1 MIKPDPL
8 LLRAWFEQTRVAIQR
23 SSGRAALSRWMQT
36 NTRDPLKPINPWS
49 FSGHEYQIGILES
62 DKSHTAVRK
71 AAQTGVSELLVR
83 TVLGLLS
90 LFPGSNWIYVLP
102 SLMFARKFSVSR
114 IDPVIENSPFLSASV
129 SKEVDSSEIK
139 RIGSSFLFV
148 AGAQKQSQA
157 ISIPAKGLARDEH
170 DFSDPQV
177 LTTFES
183 RLGHNKPGEEII
195 LDFSTP
201 TLPGYGISKL
211 FDAGDGRVYMA
222 WHESCGQWV
231 EVDPSSS
238 IVIPGFD
245 DSLFM
250 LQKEDLNDPRI
261 RVKDSWVKCPHC
273 GGEISLQNLSTPE
286 YRAWVPARD
295 NRDSA
300 SFYVSPLD
308 VPTINPP
315 EKIVRK
321 ILSYESTSDWV
332 NFGLGVPYESAEN
345 SISTEM
351 LDKAFCLPPVRP
363 REGAATGTLMGVDVG
378 KISHMLIGKP
388 VDGKLHLI
396 WGERIRQDEEN
407 TLRDTYLERQ
417 AQYGVVRGV
426 IDAAPDLTVPKQVI
440 AQSYTS
446 QAWAAYFVQG
456 AGPASLGL
464 FTQDFLD
471 QVVKI
476 YRTRTMDAFVKE
488 FNAGRVLLPA
498 GHPDE
503 QIIKKQFRAMKR
515 IKRLT
520 AEGNEKAVWVSD
532 GDDHYFL
539 AATYLFAAKRM
550 VEDGL
555 NVIPISA
562 FSGKGV
568 IGKVRMK
575 LPGEEGQERT
585 FKPL

>member
-23 SSGRAALSRWMQT
+23 SSGRAALARWMQT
-36 NTRDPLKPINPWS
+36 NTRDPFKPVNPWS
-49 FSGHEYQIGILES
+49 FKKHEYQIGILES
-62 DKSHTAVRK
+62 NTPHTSVRK
-71 AAQTGVSELLVR
+71 AAQTGVSELTVR
-83 TVLGLLS
+83 AVLGLLS
-90 LFPGSNWIYVLP
+90 LFPGTNWIYVLP

-114 IDPVIENSPFLSASV
+114 IDPVIENSPFLYTSV
-129 SKEVDSSEIK
+129 SKEVNSSEIK

-157 ISIPAKGLARDEH
+157 ISIPAKGLVRDEH
-170 DFSDPQV
+170 DFCDPQV

-183 RLGHNKPGEEII
+183 RLAHNEPNEEVI

-222 WHESCGQWV
+222 WHEKCGQWV
-231 EVDPSSS
+231 EVNPSTS
-238 IVIPGFD
+238 IVIPGFQ

-261 RVKDSWVKCPHC
+261 KVKDSWVKCPHC

-308 VPTINPP
+308 VPSVNPP
-315 EKIVRK
+315 SKIVWK
-321 ILSYESTSDWV
+321 ILSYESSSDWI
-332 NFGLGVPYESAEN
+332 NFGLGMPYESAEN
-345 SISTEM
+345 SVSTER
-351 LDKAFCLPPVRP
+351 LDKAFCLPPVYP
-363 REGAATGTLMGVDVG
+363 REGAAAGTAMGVDVG
-378 KISHMLIGKP
+378 KISHMLIGKR

-440 AQSYTS
+440 ARSHTS

-456 AGPASLGL
+456 SGPASLGL

-503 QIIKKQFRAMKR
+503 QIIKKQFKAMKR

-539 AATYLFAAKRM
+539 AATYLFAAQRM
-550 VEDGL
+550 MEDGL